1 MTSADDFRLIR
12 LIAVTFKEAALD
24 SPSFRASINHMDDQI
39 DNIEKWIIAL
49 SSSVKKFP
57 KYLEELQSFSNSL
70 LEHLVP
76 PFIQD
81 GLIDQE
87 YTVQSL
93 TTTGDG
99 LKRLWGTSL
108 AAMNVNSYAIDR
120 LHSRVIRDINHFRE
134 LRTRFEM
141 AQNKYDKY
149 LEIYLA
155 SSKTKNPTIVME
167 DVAQLFQVRRDYI
180 HESLEV
186 VIQLTKL
193 GNLLDKLLVRFSTD
207 FWKNKKELFTNWV
220 DTAYKE
226 EWEKIL
232 KIQNWSDCYAS
243 AIGKINKDLHQAR
256 HQVEQSSSNQY
267 QPSTNADDYNVSL
280 INAKS
285 LLDSEEIACEKHGYL
300 FMKTYVEKSGKP
312 IWVRRWGFI
321 KNGVFGLLML
331 SPSKKFVQESDKI
344 GILLCK
350 IQYSP
355 NEDRRFCFEIKTVD
369 VTILF
374 QAETLKELKSWLR
387 VFENERSRV
396 SNSQDT
402 GLLNIASGR
411 YPPILMEFASTAN
424 TSMDRELT
432 NTKIINSVGQ
442 IITSSK
448 LSSHIEKNE
457 VFFRN
462 HIYYQIP
469 QIRPPFIT
477 DTTRSS
483 IIGYSIADATSL
495 PTALTANIWGSVNWG
510 LYYLNDYSDANLSEM
525 DKQRDIRLASDADS
539 FESGIH
545 YPHDYPDDLVL
556 LDIQMRALFEVAVEP
571 GEICLVSFRCICSP
585 NSKQDLSGRCFITKN
600 HVYFYIQE
608 SGFISLFKR
617 HIGSLVSVE
626 CSHRKNNDLLKMY
639 NVRGVITMKLF
650 LDDGNLIKQKIMHIV
665 NNRISDNPKCN
676 DELVTEIVEI
686 DAQYYKAMTDARKKV
701 SNNKEPDI
709 IPSVIANNVGN
720 RPLQFKINYR
730 DESYLMLERTYNLP
744 PKAIFHALLGDNSI
758 ILDGKSA
765 FTSLGSII
773 KMPWGKKPNGK
784 LHRKFNSPTI
794 YEGRSKAELQFEQ
807 SIENMVDDEY
817 YNFTHVKSSYKFLG
831 CKFSIKYRFIITRH
845 TYTQS
850 KFFVYAHTE
859 CDKCLVLSKMIQTIC
874 HRLCINQART
884 LDIDL
889 KNVVKKVGRHGMIV
903 KSIYLYGKLTQ
914 SEQYV
919 DEFKPIPVIKIRV
932 FGVLS
937 ILIRKFLFYNLVI
950 VSGLFHFVVN
960 SVITFARGI
969 RMNYALVFILL
980 LSTLFNFFLVGKTSY
995 SYWIVRSANKLADEH
1010 LHSKPMML
1018 QRAIYLRDTS
1028 DLLETIHTSQLHAN
1042 STSSACFDTFKN
1054 TSFVLNYDGTT
1065 TWKEDYADES
1075 TREVAKSLKKSFQE
1089 IGIKRHD
1096 LLVKLRM
1103 LNQMETEI
1111 AKGEWRNWLM
1121 SELQKCDYI
1130 NNSLFKNIK
1139 ADADE
1144 KTYNEMASGINS
1156 VEQYCECCSAELSN
1170 LDLL

>member
-1 MTSADDFRLIR
+1 MTSLDDLRQIR
-12 LIAVTFKEAALD
+12 LISVTFKEAALD
-24 SPSFRASINHMDDQI
+24 SPSFRASINHIDDQI
-39 DNIEKWIIAL
+39 DNIEKWVIAL

-57 KYLEELQSFSNSL
+57 KYLEELQSFSNSF

-99 LKRLWGTSL
+99 LKRLWATSL

-120 LHSRVIRDINHFRE
+120 LQSRVSKDISSYKE
-134 LRTRFEM
+134 LRARFEM

-207 FWKNKKELFTNWV
+207 FWKNKKELFTDWV
-220 DTAYKE
+220 GTAYKE

-232 KIQNWSDCYAS
+232 KIQSWSDSYSS
-243 AIGKINKDLHQAR
+243 AIGKINKDLYQAR
-256 HQVEQSSSNQY
+256 YQVEQSSSNQY

-285 LLDSEEIACEKHGYL
+285 LLDSEEVGFEKHGYL
-300 FMKTYVEKSGKP
+300 FMKTYVEKSAKP
-312 IWVRRWGFI
+312 VWVRRWGFI

-331 SPSKKFVQESDKI
+331 SPSRKFVQESDKI

-350 IQYSP
+350 IQYAP

-369 VTILF
+369 ITIVF

-387 VFENERSRV
+387 VFENERTRI
-396 SNSQDT
+396 SNSQDA
-402 GLLNIASGR
+402 GLFNIASGR
-411 YPPILMEFASTAN
+411 YPPILTEFASTAN

-432 NTKIINSVGQ
+432 SARIVNSVGQ

-510 LYYLNDYSDANLSEM
+510 LYYLNNYSDANLA
-525 DKQRDIRLASDADS
+525 DIDNQREIGLASEADS
-539 FESGIH
+539 YESGIH
-545 YPHDYPDDLVL
+545 YPQGYPDDLVL
-556 LDIQMRALFEVAVEP
+556 LDIQMRALFEVAVEA

-600 HVYFYIQE
+600 HIYFYIQE

-617 HIGSLVSVE
+617 HIGLLVSVE
-626 CSHRKNNDLLKMY
+626 YSRRKNNDILKMY
-639 NVRGVITMKLF
+639 NVKGVITMNLF
-650 LDDGNLIKQKIMHIV
+650 LDDGKLIRQKIMHIM
-665 NNRISDNPKCN
+665 NNRISDNPKLN
-676 DELVTEIVEI
+676 QGLVTDLVEI
-686 DAQYYKAMTDARKKV
+686 DTQYYKAMTDARKKDNEN
-701 SNNKEPDI
+701 SPTI
-709 IPSVIANNVGN
+709 IPSVVVSNDGN
-720 RPLQFKINYR
+720 QSMQFKVDYR
-730 DESYLMLERTYNLP
+730 DESYSILEKTYNLP

-758 ILDGKSA
+758 ILDGKNA

-773 KMPWGKKPNGK
+773 KMPWSKMPNGK
-784 LHRKFNSPTI
+784 LHRKFNAPTI
-794 YEGRSKAELQFEQ
+794 YEGRHKGELQFEQ
-807 SIENMVDDEY
+807 NIESMVDDEY
-817 YNFTHVKSSYKFLG
+817 YNFTHVKSNYKFLG
-831 CKFSIKYRFIITRH
+831 CKFSINYRFVVTRLTH
-845 TYTQS
+845 NQS
-850 KFFVYAHTE
+850 KFFVYAKTE
-859 CDKCLVLSKMIQTIC
+859 CDRCLFLSRMIQTVC
-874 HRLCINQART
+874 HRLCVNQART
-884 LDIDL
+884 LDVDL
-889 KNVVKKVGRHGMIV
+889 KNVVKKVGTHGMIV
-903 KSIYLYGKLTQ
+903 KAIYLYGKLTQ
-914 SEQYV
+914 YEQYV
-919 DEFKPIPVIKIRV
+919 DEVKPIPVVKIRV
-932 FGVLS
+932 LGVIS
-937 ILIRKFLFYNLVI
+937 VIVRQFLFYNLLI
-950 VSGLFHFVVN
+950 LSGLFHFIAN
-960 SVITFARGI
+960 SIITIARGI
-969 RMNYALVFILL
+969 RMNYALLFMLL
-980 LSTLFNFFLVGKTSY
+980 LSTLFNFFLIGKTSY

-1010 LHSKPMML
+1010 LHSKPLML
-1018 QRAIYLRDTS
+1018 QRAIYLRDTT
-1028 DLLETIHTSQLHAN
+1028 DMLESVHDSQLHAN
-1042 STSSACFDTFKN
+1042 SSSCPCFDTFKN
-1054 TSFVLNYDGTT
+1054 ISFVLNYDKTSS
-1065 TWKEDYADES
+1065 WRNDYADES
-1075 TREVAKSLKKSFQE
+1075 TREVARGLKKTFQE
-1089 IGIKRHD
+1089 IGVKRHD

-1103 LNQMETEI
+1103 LNEMETEI

-1121 SELQKCDYI
+1121 SELQRCDYI
-1130 NNSLFKNIK
+1130 NDSLFKTIK

-1144 KTYNEMASGINS
+1144 MTYGEMASGISS
-1156 VEQYCECCSAELSN
+1156 VESYCECCSAELKN